1 METLTVEQLIEQLQK
16 YDKKLPVMISPFV
29 IDIQEG
35 VVEKTIGNYKYLL
48 IK

>member
-29 IDIQEG
+29 TDIQEG
-35 VVEKTIGNYKYLL
+35 VVEKTIGDYKYLL

>member
-1 METLTVEQLIEQLQK
+1 METLTVEQLIKQLQK

-35 VVEKTIGNYKYLL
+35 VVEKAIGDYKYLL